1 MNHTLSIGPL
11 ALPMSL
17 LAVLLTVTLGVVVAR
32 AMTRKLSTDV
42 KPMLWRVGVAA
53 LLAARLAHVWQYHAA
68 YFASPLDILD
78 LRDGGWT
85 AEAGI
90 VVAWLYALALTDS
103 RPVLRKPMIMALAT
117 SSFAFLAGSVALAM
131 TPGEAPHL
139 KSIEVATK
147 DGGMSSLGDFKGKP
161 TVLNLWATWCPP
173 CQREMPILADGQAT
187 RPDVNFVFL
196 DQGDT
201 AEQVKTFLQSHGLA
215 LRNVLLDPKG
225 EGTLEYGLG
234 GLPTTL
240 FFDGEG
246 HLVDAQLGGLTRAS
260 LAGKLARIA
269 PAAATQAPKSPSDSS
284 KR

>member
-1 MNHTLSIGPL
+1 MNHTLSVGPL
-11 ALPMSL
+11 VLPASL
-17 LAVLLTVTLGVVVAR
+17 LAVLLSVVLGVVVAR
-32 AMTRKLSTDV
+32 VMTRKLSTDV
-42 KPMLWRVGVAA
+42 KPMLWRVGAA
-53 LLAARLAHVWQYHAA
+53 SLLASRLAYVWQYHAA

-78 LRDGGWT
+78 IRDGGWT
-85 AEAGI
+85 AEAG
-90 VVAWLYALALTDS
+90 VAVAWLYALALTNAK
-103 RPVLRKPMIMALAT
+103 PALRKPMLLALAA
-117 SSFAFLAGSVALAM
+117 SSFAFLTGSVALAV

-139 KSIEVATK
+139 KPTEVVTK
-147 DGGMSSLGDFKGKP
+147 EGGLSSLGEFKGKP

-187 RPDVNFVFL
+187 RPDINFVFL

-201 AEQVKTFLQSHGLA
+201 AQQVETFLRAHGLA
-215 LRNVLLDPKG
+215 LHNVLLDPKG

-260 LAGKLARIA
+260 LAAKLARITL
-269 PAAATQAPKSPSDSS
+269 AAATRAPKSRPDSG
-284 KR
+284 RR